1 MKRLIKTLNRFDFR
15 QRYDLVVLIF
25 VAMAGMLIVASLYLA
40 AYQYTSNYTRQY
52 WKAYTLTF
60 ANSVKY
66 SVILHASTVS
76 KDIVQTY
83 AGDRNVLKAS
93 VFENPHTLIA
103 SSNQKAFACL
113 LPASAIAQTQVH
125 NTDDAWCFYAP
136 LYQDDDYLGYVEL
149 VVSKQDLDALMR
161 QIFLVSGFIVMAA
174 LVILFLLVRRFSGIF
189 TAPLLEIVTA
199 LTNVSQGIRGHRVN
213 FQGPPDMQRVSAD
226 FNDMLAKIE
235 RNEQILEQCVADRTT
250 ELKIALDS
258 SRAANQYKNQ
268 IMTLVSHEMKTPLHS
283 IGAYLELIQATL
295 PQTAD
300 FDLCRSFHANALER
314 TRDLNELINKV
325 LIHGKLEASKVELNQ
340 ASVDIQALMAQCA
353 AKLEPALVGNRNR
366 LSLAGEPGMITIDT
380 EVLRHIVDNLLSN
393 ACKFSVEG
401 DIQLSWRYENEALI
415 IQVRDSGCG
424 IPPEYQSLIFEPFW
438 QADMSLT
445 REHGGHGLGLSITK
459 RFIELLG
466 GSISVFSEPGK
477 GTLFTVKIPWQYGL
491 FFHLR

>member
-15 QRYDLVVLIF
+15 QRYDLVVLIS
-25 VAMAGMLIVASLYLA
+25 VAMAGMLIIASLYVA
-40 AYQYTSNYTRQY
+40 AYQYASDYTRQY
-52 WKAYTLTF
+52 WKTYTLTF

-66 SVILHASTVS
+66 SVILHATSIS
-76 KDIVQTY
+76 QDIIQTY
-83 AGDRNVLKAS
+83 AGDSNVLKAS
-93 VFENPHTLIA
+93 VFESPHTLIA
-103 SSNQKAFACL
+103 SSTQKAFACPSTDTPVL
-113 LPASAIAQTQVH
+113 KTQVK
-125 NTDDAWCFYAP
+125 NTAYVWCFYTP

-149 VVSKQDLDALMR
+149 VVSKQDLDAFMR
-161 QIFLVSGFIVMAA
+161 QIFVMSGLIVMIV
-174 LVILFLLVRRFSGIF
+174 LIILFLLVRRFSGIF
-189 TAPLLEIVTA
+189 TAPLFEIVTA
-199 LTNVSQGIRGHRVN
+199 LTNVSLGIRGHRVN
-213 FQGPPDMQRVSAD
+213 FKGPPDMQRMGAD

-235 RNEQILEQCVADRTT
+235 RNEQILEQCVTDRTN

-258 SRAANQYKNQ
+258 SRAANHYKNQ

-283 IGAYLELIQATL
+283 IGAYLELIQAAL
-295 PQTAD
+295 PKTAE
-300 FDLCRSFHANALER
+300 FDLCRSFHANALAR
-314 TRDLNELINKV
+314 TQDLNELINKV

-340 ASVDIQALMAQCA
+340 TSVDIQTLMTQCA
-353 AKLEPALVGNRNR
+353 AKLKPALVGNRNR

-393 ACKFSVEG
+393 ACKFTVEG

-415 IQVRDSGCG
+415 IQIRDSGCG

-477 GTLFTVKIPWQYGL
+477 GALFTVKIPWQ
-491 FFHLR
+491 

>member
-1 MKRLIKTLNRFDFR
+1 MIRLFDALNRYDFR
-15 QRYDLVVLIF
+15 QRYDLVVLTS

-66 SVILHASTVS
+66 SVVLHASSVS

-93 VFENPHTLIA
+93 VFESPHALIA
-103 SSNQKAFACL
+103 SSNHKAFACH
-113 LPASAIAQTQVH
+113 LPASPITQTQVRD
-125 NTDDAWCFYAP
+125 TDDAWCFYTP
-136 LYQDDDYLGYVEL
+136 LYQDGDYLGYVEL
-149 VVSKQDLDALMR
+149 VVSKQDLDGFMR

-213 FQGPPDMQRVSAD
+213 FQGPPDMQRVGAD

-235 RNEQILEQCVADRTT
+235 RNEQILEQCVTDRTS

-258 SRAANQYKNQ
+258 SRAANHYKNQ

-283 IGAYLELIQATL
+283 IGAYLELIQAAL
-295 PQTAD
+295 PQTAE

-325 LIHGKLEASKVELNQ
+325 LIHGKLEANKVELTQ
-340 ASVDIQALMAQCA
+340 ESIDIQALIEQCA
-353 AKLEPALVGNRNR
+353 AKLAPALAGNRNR
-366 LSLAGEPGMITIDT
+366 LSLTGEPGMMTIDA

-393 ACKFSVEG
+393 ACKFTVDG
-401 DIQLSWRYENEALI
+401 DIQLSWRHENETFI

-424 IPPEYQSLIFEPFW
+424 IPPDYQQLIFEPFW

-466 GSISVFSEPGK
+466 GSISVFSEPGT
-477 GTLFTVKIPWQYGL
+477 GSVFTVKIPWQ
-491 FFHLR
+491 